1 MRSMVV
7 TMLCL
12 IVGTGSIA
20 QQVQSDAR
28 TFVVKYEIVDGDRV
42 IGRPHIIIADGGTGT
57 VDSEAF
63 ALRSTLS
70 RVPGGRED
78 ARLVASDLS
87 LRSGGKLMRVASPQV
102 TGQIGKATTVGITRS
117 GQAPLT
123 MTVLVEEQ

>member
-28 TFVVKYEIVDGDRV
+28 TFVIKYEIVNGDRV

-70 RVPGGRED
+70 RVPGGREG

-87 LRSGGKLMRVASPQV
+87 LPSGGKLMRVATPQL

>member
-7 TMLCL
+7 TTLCL

-117 GQAPLT
+117 GHAPLT

>member
-1 MRSMVV
+1 MIVA
-7 TMLCL
+7 MLCP

-28 TFVVKYEIVDGDRV
+28 TFVIKYEIVDGGRV
-42 IGRPHIIIADGGTGT
+42 IGRPHIVIVDGGSAT
-57 VDSEAF
+57 VNGGAF

-78 ARLVASDLS
+78 MRLVASDLS
-87 LRSGGKLMRVASPQV
+87 LPSGGTLMRVASPQV

-117 GQAPLT
+117 GRPPLT

>member
-1 MRSMVV
+1 MVV

-12 IVGTGSIA
+12 IVETGSIA

-70 RVPGGRED
+70 PVPGGRED

-117 GQAPLT
+117 GHAPLT
-123 MTVLVEEQ
+123 MTVLVEER